1 MIQDSWDKKNGK
13 TILIDGDLI
22 HEVKSKYQHIEVF
35 ETKYFGK
42 LLRLDGVIQMTEFDE
57 ANYHEMI
64 AHVPLSSHSCPEHVL
79 VIGGG
84 DGGAVREIL
93 KHKDVKKVDLVEIDE
108 EVINISK
115 KFFPDVSCSLND
127 ERVSIIN
134 IDGAD
139 HAKFSNDLYDVIII
153 DSTDPF
159 SVGESLFK
167 ESFYSN
173 LKNLLK
179 YNGIV
184 VSQCESMFY
193 DLELI
198 KSMHEFKKKYFDY
211 VKYYYTMVPTYPS
224 GSIGFQFCSNIDYPH
239 NKVNNNIMRN
249 EYKLDDLDNLKYY
262 NRSVHFSSFVTP
274 NFITNEI

>member
-13 TILIDGDLI
+13 TILIDGNLI

-93 KHKDVKKVDLVEIDE
+93 KHKDVKKVHLVEIDE

-274 NFITNEI
+274 NFISNF

>member
-1 MIQDSWDKKNGK
+1 MIQDSWDKKSGK

-35 ETKYFGK
+35 KTKYFGK

-139 HAKFSNDLYDVIII
+139 HAKFCNDLYDVIII

-179 YNGIV
+179 HNGIV

-193 DLELI
+193 DIELI

-224 GSIGFQFCSNIDYPH
+224 GNIGFQFCSNIDYPH
-239 NKVNNNIMRN
+239 NKVNNIIMRN
-249 EYKLDDLDNLKYY
+249 EYKLDNLDDLKYY

-274 NFITNEI
+274 NFISNF

>member
-1 MIQDSWDKKNGK
+1 MIQDSWDKKSGK

-22 HEVKSKYQHIEVF
+22 YETKSKYQHIEVF
-35 ETKYFGK
+35 KTKYFGR
-42 LLRLDGVIQMTEFDE
+42 LLSLDGVIQMTDFDE

-64 AHVPLSSHSCPEHVL
+64 AHVPLSSHNCPEDIL

-93 KHKDVKKVDLVEIDE
+93 KHRDVKKVHLVEIDE

-115 KFFPDVSCSLND
+115 KFFPDVSYDLDD

-134 IDGAD
+134 LDGAD
-139 HAKFSNDLYDVIII
+139 HVKFCNDLYDIIII

-167 ESFYSN
+167 ESFYLN

-179 YNGIV
+179 RNGIV
-184 VSQCESMFY
+184 VSQSESMFY

-198 KSMHEFKKKYFDY
+198 KSMHEFKKKYFNY
-211 VKYYYTMVPTYPS
+211 IKYYYTMVPTYPS
-224 GSIGFQFCSNIDYPH
+224 GNIGFQFCSNIDYSH
-239 NKVNNNIMRN
+239 NKVSNNMMRN
-249 EYKLDDLDNLKYY
+249 SHKLDNLDDLKYY
-262 NRSVHFSSFVTP
+262 NNSIHFSSFVTP
-274 NFITNEI
+274 NFISNL

>member
-1 MIQDSWDKKNGK
+1 MIEDSWDKKSGK
-13 TILIDGDLI
+13 TIRIDGNLI
-22 HEVKSKYQHIEVF
+22 YEVKSKYQHIEVF

-64 AHVPLSSHSCPEHVL
+64 AHVPLSSHSNPEDVL

-93 KHKDVKKVDLVEIDE
+93 KHKDVKKVHLVEIDK

-115 KFFPDVSCSLND
+115 KFFPGVSCGLND

-134 IDGAD
+134 VDGAD
-139 HAKFSNDLYDVIII
+139 HAKFCNESYDVIII

-179 YNGIV
+179 NNGIV

-193 DLELI
+193 DLDLI
-198 KSMHEFKKKYFDY
+198 KNMHKFKSKYFKH

-224 GSIGFQFCSNIDYPH
+224 GSIGFQFCSNIDYSH
-239 NKVNNNIMRN
+239 NKVSNNIMKN
-249 EYKLDDLDNLKYY
+249 SYKLDNLDDLKYY
-262 NRSVHFSSFVTP
+262 NNSVHFSSFVMP
-274 NFITNEI
+274 NRVSYFF

>member
-1 MIQDSWDKKNGK
+1 MIQDSWDKKSGK

-35 ETKYFGK
+35 KTKYFGK

-274 NFITNEI
+274 NFISNF

>member
-64 AHVPLSSHSCPEHVL
+64 AHVPLSSHSCPEHDL

-93 KHKDVKKVDLVEIDE
+93 KHKDVKKVHLVEIDE

-274 NFITNEI
+274 NFISNF

>member
-1 MIQDSWDKKNGK
+1 
-13 TILIDGDLI
+13 
-22 HEVKSKYQHIEVF
+22 
-35 ETKYFGK
+35 
-42 LLRLDGVIQMTEFDE
+42 MTEFDE

-64 AHVPLSSHSCPEHVL
+64 AHVPLSSHSCPEDVL

-93 KHKDVKKVDLVEIDE
+93 KHRDVKKVHLVEIDP

-115 KFFPDVSCSLND
+115 KFFFNVSKSLDD

-134 IDGAD
+134 LDGAD
-139 HAKFSNDLYDVIII
+139 HVKFCNDLYDIIII

-167 ESFYSN
+167 ESFYLN

-179 YNGIV
+179 RNGIV
-184 VSQCESMFY
+184 VSQSESMFY

-198 KSMHEFKKKYFDY
+198 KSMHEFKKKYFNY
-211 VKYYYTMVPTYPS
+211 IKYYYTMVPTYPS
-224 GSIGFQFCSNIDYPH
+224 GNIGFQFCSNIDYSH
-239 NKVNNNIMRN
+239 NKVSNNMMRN
-249 EYKLDDLDNLKYY
+249 SHKLDNLDDLKYY
-262 NRSVHFSSFVTP
+262 NNSIHFSSFVTP
-274 NFITNEI
+274 NFISNL

>member
-64 AHVPLSSHSCPEHVL
+64 AHVPLSSHNKPEDVL

-93 KHKDVKKVDLVEIDE
+93 KHKDVKKVHLVEIDE

-274 NFITNEI
+274 NFISNF

>member
-1 MIQDSWDKKNGK
+1 MIQDSWDKKSGK

-22 HEVKSKYQHIEVF
+22 HEVKSKSQHIEVF
-35 ETKYFGK
+35 KTKYFGK

-274 NFITNEI
+274 NFISNF

>member
-64 AHVPLSSHSCPEHVL
+64 AHVPLSSHICPEHVL

-93 KHKDVKKVDLVEIDE
+93 KHKDVKKVHLVEIDE

-153 DSTDPF
+153 DATDPF

>member
-93 KHKDVKKVDLVEIDE
+93 KHKDVKKVHLVEIDE

>member
-1 MIQDSWDKKNGK
+1 MIEDNWDKKSGK
-13 TILIDGDLI
+13 TIQIDGELI
-22 HEVKSKYQHIEVF
+22 YSSQSDYQHMEVF

-64 AHVPLSSHSCPEHVL
+64 AHVPLSSHNCPEDIL

-93 KHKDVKKVDLVEIDE
+93 KHRDVKKVHLVEIDQQ
-108 EVINISK
+108 VINICK
-115 KFFPDVSCSLND
+115 KFFPDVSCALND

-134 IDGAD
+134 VDGAD
-139 HAKFSNDLYDVIII
+139 HAKFCNDLYDVIII

-179 YNGIV
+179 YNGII
-184 VSQCESMFY
+184 VSQSESMFY
-193 DLELI
+193 DLDLI
-198 KSMHEFKKKYFDY
+198 KNMHEFKKKYFKY
-211 VKYYYTMVPTYPS
+211 VKYYYTMVPSYPS
-224 GSIGFQFCSNIDYPH
+224 GNIGFQLCSNVDYSH
-239 NKVNNNIMRN
+239 NKVSNTIMDF
-249 EYKLDDLDNLKYY
+249 KLDNFYDLKYY
-262 NRSVHFSSFVTP
+262 NSSIHFSSFVTP
-274 NFITNEI
+274 NFISNL

>member
-1 MIQDSWDKKNGK
+1 MIQDSWDKKSGK

-22 HEVKSKYQHIEVF
+22 HETKSKYQHIEVF
-35 ETKYFGK
+35 KTKYFGK

-57 ANYHEMI
+57 SNYHEMI
-64 AHVPLSSHSCPEHVL
+64 AHVPLSSHSCPEDIL

-93 KHKDVKKVDLVEIDE
+93 KHKDVKKVHLVEIDE

-139 HAKFSNDLYDVIII
+139 HAKFSNDSYDIIII

-179 YNGIV
+179 HNGIV

-198 KSMHEFKKKYFDY
+198 KNMHKFKKKYFDHI
-211 VKYYYTMVPTYPS
+211 KYYYTMVPTYPS
-224 GSIGFQFCSNIDYPH
+224 GNIGFQFCSNIDYPH
-239 NKVNNNIMRN
+239 NKVSNNMMRN
-249 EYKLDDLDNLKYY
+249 SHKLDNLDDLKYY
-262 NRSVHFSSFVTP
+262 NNSIHFSSFVTP
-274 NFITNEI
+274 NFISNL

>member
-1 MIQDSWDKKNGK
+1 MIQDSWDKKSGK

-22 HEVKSKYQHIEVF
+22 YETESKYQHIEVF
-35 ETKYFGK
+35 KTKYFGK

-57 ANYHEMI
+57 SNYHEMI
-64 AHVPLSSHSCPEHVL
+64 AHVPLSSHNCPEDVL

-93 KHKDVKKVDLVEIDE
+93 KHKNLKKVHLVEIDK

-115 KFFPDVSCSLND
+115 KFFPDVSYSLDD

-134 IDGAD
+134 VDGAE
-139 HAKFSNDLYDVIII
+139 HAKFCNDLYDIIII

-167 ESFYSN
+167 ESFYLN

-193 DLELI
+193 DMELI
-198 KSMHEFKKKYFDY
+198 KNMHEFKKKYFDY

-224 GSIGFQFCSNIDYPH
+224 GNIGFQFCSNIDYSH
-239 NKVNNNIMRN
+239 NKVSNNMMRN
-249 EYKLDDLDNLKYY
+249 SHKLDNLDDLKYY
-262 NRSVHFSSFVTP
+262 NTSIHFSSFVTP
-274 NFITNEI
+274 NFISNL

>member
-93 KHKDVKKVDLVEIDE
+93 KHKDVKKVHLVEIDE

-274 NFITNEI
+274 NFISNF

>member
-1 MIQDSWDKKNGK
+1 MIQDSWDKKSGSS
-13 TILIDGDLI
+13 ILIEGDFL
-22 HEVKSKYQHIEVF
+22 VNFKSEYQLIEVF
-35 ETKYFGK
+35 QTKRFGK
-42 LLRLDGVIQMTEFDE
+42 LLRLDGVIQLTEFDE

-64 AHVPLSSHSCPEHVL
+64 AHVPLSSHSCPEDIL

-93 KHKDVKKVDLVEIDE
+93 KHKDVKKVHLVEIDK

-115 KFFPDVSCSLND
+115 KFFPDVSYSLDD

-134 IDGAD
+134 IDGAE
-139 HAKFSNDLYDVIII
+139 HAKFCNDLYDVIII

-167 ESFYSN
+167 ESFYLN

-179 YNGIV
+179 PNGIV
-184 VSQCESMFY
+184 VSQSESMFY
-193 DLELI
+193 DYDLI
-198 KSMHEFKKKYFDY
+198 KEMHEFKKRYFKY

-224 GSIGFQFCSNIDYPH
+224 GTIGFQFCSEMDYSQR
-239 NKVNNNIMRN
+239 KNN
-249 EYKLDDLDNLKYY
+249 LDKINGLKYY
-262 NRSVHFSSFVTP
+262 NSSIHSSSFVTP
-274 NFITNEI
+274 NFISNL

>member
-1 MIQDSWDKKNGK
+1 MIEDSWDKKSGK
-13 TILIDGDLI
+13 TIRIDGELI
-22 HEVKSKYQHIEVF
+22 YASQSNYQHIEVF

-64 AHVPLSSHSCPEHVL
+64 VHVPLSSHNKPEDVL

-93 KHKDVKKVDLVEIDE
+93 KHRNVKKVHLIEIDK
-108 EVINISK
+108 EVINVSK
-115 KFFPDVSCSLND
+115 KFFPGVSCSLND
-127 ERVSIIN
+127 KRVSIIN

-139 HAKFSNDLYDVIII
+139 HAKFCNHFYDIIII

-173 LKNLLK
+173 LKSLLK
-179 YNGIV
+179 YNGII

-193 DLELI
+193 DLDLI
-198 KSMHEFKKKYFDY
+198 KSMHEFKKKYFKY

-224 GSIGFQFCSNIDYPH
+224 GNIGFQFCSNVDYSH
-239 NKVNNNIMRN
+239 NKVSNTIMN
-249 EYKLDDLDNLKYY
+249 YKLDNFYDLKYY
-262 NRSVHFSSFVTP
+262 NSSIHFSSFETP
-274 NFITNEI
+274 NFISNL

>member
-13 TILIDGDLI
+13 TILIDGNLI

-57 ANYHEMI
+57 ANFHEMI

-93 KHKDVKKVDLVEIDE
+93 KHKDVKKVHLVEIDE

-274 NFITNEI
+274 NFISNF

>member
-1 MIQDSWDKKNGK
+1 MIEDSWDKKSGK
-13 TILIDGDLI
+13 TIQIDGELI
-22 HEVKSKYQHIEVF
+22 YSSQSNYQHMEVF

-64 AHVPLSSHSCPEHVL
+64 AHVPLSSHNCPEDIL

-93 KHKDVKKVDLVEIDE
+93 KHRDVKKVHLVEIDQQ
-108 EVINISK
+108 VINICK
-115 KFFPDVSCSLND
+115 KFFPDVSCALDD

-134 IDGAD
+134 VDGAD
-139 HAKFSNDLYDVIII
+139 HAKFCNDLYDVIII

-179 YNGIV
+179 YNGII
-184 VSQCESMFY
+184 VSQSESMFY
-193 DLELI
+193 DLDLI
-198 KSMHEFKKKYFDY
+198 KNMHEFKKKYFKY
-211 VKYYYTMVPTYPS
+211 VKYYYTMVPSYPS
-224 GSIGFQFCSNIDYPH
+224 GNIGFQLCSNVDYSH
-239 NKVNNNIMRN
+239 NKVSNTIMDF
-249 EYKLDDLDNLKYY
+249 KVDNFYDLKYY
-262 NRSVHFSSFVTP
+262 NSSIHFSSFVTP
-274 NFITNEI
+274 NFISNL